1 VLEPGAGQFKWK
13 WENLF
18 PWRCALGFMSA
29 LFGGKD
35 ENLNTLIGQ
44 YGQLGGALTGQGQSN
59 VNKASDFYSSILS
72 GDASKQSQA
81 LAPEISA
88 AKTRNSETQKSNA
101 EMGTRS
107 GGTAATNAA
116 SSDKTHSDITNLIG
130 SLTGKSADALG
141 SLGTSELSQGL
152 GALGQEQGAT
162 AERMQNWS
170 NSILGMGLAKGAG
183 FGEGLGLSSIAG
195 LAGGAGKQNN
205 DDNS

>member
-1 VLEPGAGQFKWK
+1 MG
-13 WENLF
+13 
-18 PWRCALGFMSA
+18 GFMSA

-35 ENLNTLIGQ
+35 ENLNTLIGKYAQ
-44 YGQLGGALTGQGQSN
+44 IGGQQTGTGQKYENQAG
-59 VNKASDFYSSILS
+59 DFFSSILS
-72 GDASKQSQA
+72 GDAGRLSQA

-88 AKTRNSETQKSNA
+88 AKTSKQQTQKSNA

-107 GGTAATNAA
+107 GGTAASNNA
-116 SSDKTHSDITNLIG
+116 SSDKLHSDITNLTG
-130 SLTGKSADALG
+130 SLTGGAASGLASLG
-141 SLGTSELSQGL
+141 STMTSTGL
-152 GALGQEQGAT
+152 GALGQEQAAT

>member
-1 VLEPGAGQFKWK
+1 
-13 WENLF
+13 
-18 PWRCALGFMSA
+18 MSA
-29 LFGGKD
+29 LFGGQDK
-35 ENLNTLIGQ
+35 NLNTLIGQ
-44 YGQLGGALTGQGQSN
+44 YGQLGGSLTGSGQTN
-59 VNKASDFYSSILS
+59 VNKASDFYSAILS
-72 GDASKQSQA
+72 GDATKTSQA

-88 AKTRNSETQKSNA
+88 AKTSNQQTQKSNA

-152 GALGQEQGAT
+152 GALSQEQGAT

-183 FGEGLGLSSIAG
+183 FAEGMGLSSIAG
-195 LAGGAGKQNN
+195 IFGKSGGNKN

>member
-1 VLEPGAGQFKWK
+1 MG
-13 WENLF
+13 
-18 PWRCALGFMSA
+18 GFLSA
-29 LFGGKD
+29 LFGGQDK
-35 ENLNTLIGQ
+35 NLNTLIGQ
-44 YGQLGGALTGQGQSN
+44 YGQLGGSLTGSGQTN

-88 AKTRNSETQKSNA
+88 AKTSNQQTQKSNA

-107 GGTAATNAA
+107 GGTAASNNA
-116 SSDKTHSDITNLIG
+116 SSDKLHSDITKLIG

-170 NSILGMGLAKGAG
+170 NSILGLGLTKGAG
-183 FGEGLGLSSIAG
+183 FLEGMGLSGIAG
-195 LAGGAGKQNN
+195 MAGGAGKQNN
-205 DDNS
+205 DDGKQNNDDGKQNNDDNS

>member
-1 VLEPGAGQFKWK
+1 M
-13 WENLF
+13 
-18 PWRCALGFMSA
+18 GFMSA

-44 YGQLGGALTGQGQSN
+44 YGQLGGSLTGSGQTN
-59 VNKASDFYSSILS
+59 VNKAGDFYSSILS
-72 GDASKQSQA
+72 GDATKQSQA

-88 AKTRNSETQKSNA
+88 AKTRNSETQKSNT

-107 GGTAATNAA
+107 GGTAASNAA

-162 AERMQNWS
+162 AQRMQNWS
-170 NSILGMGLAKGAG
+170 DSILGRGITTAVSAA
-183 FGEGLGLSSIAG
+183 ETYALGG
-195 LAGGAGKQNN
+195 
-205 DDNS
+205 

>member
-1 VLEPGAGQFKWK
+1 M
-13 WENLF
+13 
-18 PWRCALGFMSA
+18 GFMSA

-44 YGQLGGALTGQGQSN
+44 YGQLGGSLTGSGQTN

-88 AKTRNSETQKSNA
+88 AKTRNSQTQKSNA

-162 AERMQNWS
+162 QQRMQNWS
-170 NSILGMGLAKGAG
+170 DSILGRGITTAVSAA
-183 FGEGLGLSSIAG
+183 ETYALGG
-195 LAGGAGKQNN
+195 
-205 DDNS
+205 